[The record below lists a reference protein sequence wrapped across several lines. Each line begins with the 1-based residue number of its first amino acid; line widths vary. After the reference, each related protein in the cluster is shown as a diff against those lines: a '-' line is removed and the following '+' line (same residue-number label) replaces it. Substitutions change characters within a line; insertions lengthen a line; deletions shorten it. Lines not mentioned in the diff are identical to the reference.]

1 MIKSLNHRYD
11 TSGRESMANT
21 LIPAWYEVE
30 HENLKQELAKPVQYT
45 SLTSDGWTSIAQDH
59 YITVTIH
66 YIKYGKLHQKVLQTK
81 AVYLSQTGEVVAEE
95 IGDCIE
101 EYNIQQKVVA
111 CTVDNASNMTV
122 AINRLDILKVGCFA
136 HTLNLGAQKI
146 YTDTTIMTWV
156 RRIRNTVVWFKRVTL
171 GKVVLREKQD
181 LLGIKEHS
189 LVLDVKTRWNT
200 ILSF

>member
-1 MIKSLNHRYD
+1 
-11 TSGRESMANT
+11 
-21 LIPAWYEVE
+21 
-30 HENLKQELAKPVQYT
+30 
-45 SLTSDGWTSIAQDH
+45 
-59 YITVTIH
+59 
-66 YIKYGKLHQKVLQTK
+66 
-81 AVYLSQTGEVVAEE
+81 
-95 IGDCIE
+95 
-101 EYNIQQKVVA
+101 
-111 CTVDNASNMTV
+111 MTV